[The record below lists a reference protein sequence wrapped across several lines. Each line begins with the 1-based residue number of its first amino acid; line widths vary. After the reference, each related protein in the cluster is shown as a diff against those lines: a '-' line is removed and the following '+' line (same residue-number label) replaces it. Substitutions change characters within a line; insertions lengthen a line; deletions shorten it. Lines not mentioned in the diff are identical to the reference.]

1 MRALIIAAD
10 GFEDSELLVP
20 MYRLEE
26 QGIAVDIAAPHSGQ
40 ILGKHGYR
48 VDVGKALDQV
58 RAEDYSALVIP
69 GGHAPSLLRGKQSV
83 LDLVRAFVVQG
94 KTVAAICHGP
104 QVLVSA
110 GVMRGRRA
118 TCHRSVSAELRAA
131 GAIYEDSEVVVDRN
145 VVTARQPADLP
156 AFMREMIRLLRVH

>member
-1 MRALIIAAD
+1 
-10 GFEDSELLVP
+10 
-20 MYRLEE
+20 
-26 QGIAVDIAAPHSGQ
+26 
-40 ILGKHGYR
+40 
-48 VDVGKALDQV
+48 
-58 RAEDYSALVIP
+58 VIP